1 MKLNLVDI
9 TIINRLSSFDMNF
22 LIWYF
27 QAGHGHHACVR
38 HHQCEKFQQCDQLV
52 EEHRRACSRR
62 CCSDSHWKQGD
73 GLMRNN
79 VMHENVQKQDHLK

>member
-1 MKLNLVDI
+1 
-9 TIINRLSSFDMNF
+9 MNF
-22 LIWYF
+22 LIWYL

-79 VMHENVQKQDHLK
+79 VMHENEQKQDHLK